1 MLIFDAFSLHGVAN
15 FAVVNTDIQN
25 YLRPIMLSLVG
36 LAGAVS
42 TLFIMVGGFMY
53 ITSSGRPD
61 RLERAKRVL
70 KNALIGL
77 VLVIAAGTLT
87 AILTGAYRDAGS
99 AGIENVP
106 RLTPVEASSDGGGIT
121 EVLINSIIGLFKHI
135 IETAGAPFIGAL
147 EYFTRSTP
155 LMAEN
160 GAVFRLWLTVLGIAN
175 ALFVLAITLIGF
187 QVMGSSALGF
197 DDMDIKQL
205 LPKFG
210 VTFIVMNMSIF
221 AIDAIIS
228 LSNAMIDAVRNSFAS
243 LSVWDALSSVAEGS
257 GAQGFVSLLIM
268 IVFLVLAVILLIYYI
283 MRIVTL
289 YIGAVV
295 SPLVAL
301 LQVVPGFKD
310 FTITATKAYVANI
323 FVLFIHALILMLA
336 ATLFEGLR
344 LKGQGISYDPVMAM
358 LVGSAA
364 LLTLLKTQGAMM
376 QMSYVSVGP
385 RALRKMS
392 NEFMNGISYTSSR
405 FRGSRSSKAPRPATS
420 SRNRTVIKA
429 KEGYK

>member
-1 MLIFDAFSLHGVAN
+1 
-15 FAVVNTDIQN
+15 
-25 YLRPIMLSLVG
+25 
-36 LAGAVS
+36 
-42 TLFIMVGGFMY
+42 
-53 ITSSGRPD
+53 
-61 RLERAKRVL
+61 
-70 KNALIGL
+70 
-77 VLVIAAGTLT
+77 
-87 AILTGAYRDAGS
+87 
-99 AGIENVP
+99 
-106 RLTPVEASSDGGGIT
+106 
-121 EVLINSIIGLFKHI
+121 
-135 IETAGAPFIGAL
+135 
-147 EYFTRSTP
+147 
-155 LMAEN
+155 MAQN

-228 LSNAMIDAVRNSFAS
+228 LSNVMIDAVRNSFAS
-243 LSVWDALSSVAEGS
+243 LSVWDALQTVAEGA

-268 IVFLVLAVILLIYYI
+268 IVFLVLTVILLVYYI

-310 FTITATKAYVANI
+310 FTTTATKAYIANI

-344 LKGQGISYDPVMAM
+344 LDGQEIPYDPVMAM

-392 NEFMNGISYTSSR
+392 NEFMNGLSYTSSK
-405 FRGSRSSKAPRPATS
+405 FRGSRSSKAPRPSAS
-420 SRNRTVIKA
+420 SGGRTVIKA
-429 KEGYK
+429 KGYK

>member
-1 MLIFDAFSLHGVAN
+1 MLIFDAFSVNEVAN

-42 TLFIMVGGFMY
+42 TLFIMVGGFLY

-61 RLERAKRVL
+61 KLERAKRVL

-77 VLVIAAGTLT
+77 ILVIAAGTLT

-99 AGIENVP
+99 AGIESVP
-106 RLTPVEASSDGGGIT
+106 TLTPVEASSDGGGIT

-135 IETAGAPFIGAL
+135 IETAGTPFISAL
-147 EYFTRSTP
+147 EYFTQSTP

-210 VTFIVMNMSIF
+210 VTFIVMN
-221 AIDAIIS
+221 
-228 LSNAMIDAVRNSFAS
+228 VRNSFAS
-243 LSVWDALSSVAEGS
+243 LSVWDALQTVAEGA

-268 IVFLVLAVILLIYYI
+268 IVVLVLTVILLVYYI

-310 FTITATKAYVANI
+310 FTTTATKAYIANI

-344 LKGQGISYDPVMAM
+344 LDGQEIPYDPVMAM

-392 NEFMNGISYTSSR
+392 NEFMNGFSYTSSK
-405 FRGSRSSKAPRPATS
+405 FRGSRASKAPRPSAS
-420 SRNRTVIKA
+420 SGGRTVIKA
-429 KEGYK
+429 KGYK